1 MRMFLK
7 AASVFPLRRH
17 LLILVVAAVVPVL
30 VFATIMVIVFGR
42 GERASTERG
51 LRDTTRALTL
61 AVDREIETSMKALEA
76 LAASLYLDRDDYNAF
91 ERHAGR
97 VLPTQPWWRAIV
109 LTDARGEVILRTA
122 RIGARGGRASLAG
135 RPYFVEMTRRLQ
147 PALSHALVDAA
158 EALGQ
163 GRAPTHTAS
172 AVSEVNRLAAAL
184 EAAARD
190 RDRFERA
197 LRDNEAQLRA
207 IFL

>member
-1 MRMFLK
+1 
-7 AASVFPLRRH
+7 
-17 LLILVVAAVVPVL
+17 
-30 VFATIMVIVFGR
+30 VFATVMVIVFGR

-76 LAASLYLDRDDYNAF
+76 LAASLHLDRDEYNTF

-122 RIGARGGRASLAG
+122 RVGARGTRASLAG
-135 RPYFVEMTRRLQ
+135 RPYFVDMTRRLQ
-147 PALSHALVDAA
+147 PALSDVLVDRTTGAPTIEIVVPVIRNGRLRYGLAADLEPAALSGFLLLAVAGGLTVLLGGALLALVVGRRIARPILALVDAA

-163 GRAPTHTAS
+163 
-172 AVSEVNRLAAAL
+172 
-184 EAAARD
+184 
-190 RDRFERA
+190 
-197 LRDNEAQLRA
+197 
-207 IFL
+207 